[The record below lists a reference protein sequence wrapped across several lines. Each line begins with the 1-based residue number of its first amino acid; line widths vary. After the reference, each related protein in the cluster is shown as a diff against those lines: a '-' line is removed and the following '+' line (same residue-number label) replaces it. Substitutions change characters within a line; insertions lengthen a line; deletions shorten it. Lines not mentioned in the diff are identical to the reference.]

1 MAEEADMR
9 AARLGPGVDLN
20 NESEWG
26 SLWWRRA
33 KMSGVAG
40 LGDLSRAGVG
50 DLGRAGSR
58 GLDNG

>member
-1 MAEEADMR
+1 MR

-26 SLWWRRA
+26 SLWWRRV